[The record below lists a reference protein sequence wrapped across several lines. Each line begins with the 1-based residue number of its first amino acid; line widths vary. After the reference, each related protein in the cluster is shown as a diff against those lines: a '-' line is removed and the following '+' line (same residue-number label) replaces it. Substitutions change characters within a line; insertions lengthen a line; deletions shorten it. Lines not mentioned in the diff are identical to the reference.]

1 MTAPV
6 VPPQKRS
13 AAVADS
19 LRERLERGEW
29 APSEK
34 LPSEHELAA
43 EYGVSRPTVRTAL
56 RTLDSRGLTFTIH
69 GLGTFATAMSSVVA
83 ADLHRLESIS
93 RTIERMGRRPG
104 MRFRS
109 ISLREA
115 SQHEAAALSV
125 DPGSVVLALER
136 EVLADDEVVAYA
148 RDAVPRS
155 VFDEGFELQS
165 IDGSLFALLER
176 HGVVVRSAFVTVHAS
191 DGHDIGWFEEPSHP
205 LFVLLEQLHFDDRN
219 RGVAFSRTWF
229 VEGRF
234 QFSLLR
240 VT

>member
-6 VPPQKRS
+6 APRQKRS

-43 EYGVSRPTVRTAL
+43 EYAVSRPTVRTAL

-69 GLGTFATAMSSVVA
+69 GLGTFATAMSSAVA

-93 RTIERMGRRPG
+93 QTIERMGRRPS
-104 MRFRS
+104 MKFRS
-109 ISLREA
+109 ISLRDA
-115 SQHEAAALSV
+115 SEHEAAALGLSA
-125 DPGSVVLALER
+125 GSQVVAIER
-136 EVLADDEVVAYA
+136 EILADDEVVAFS

-155 VFDEGFELQS
+155 VLADDFELQS
-165 IDGSLFALLER
+165 VDGSLFGLLER
-176 HGVVVRSAFVTVHAS
+176 HGMRVRSALASVHSS

-205 LFVLLEQLHFDDRN
+205 LFLLLEQLHFDARS

-234 QFSLLR
+234 QFSIVR
-240 VT
+240 VI